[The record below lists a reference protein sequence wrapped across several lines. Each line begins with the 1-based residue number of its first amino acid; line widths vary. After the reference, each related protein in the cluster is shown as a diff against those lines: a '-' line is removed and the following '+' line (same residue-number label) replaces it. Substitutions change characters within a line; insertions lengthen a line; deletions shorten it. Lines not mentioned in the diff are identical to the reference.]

1 MKKSIVIII
10 LVIIFAM
17 GLLGVVLGKRA
28 SEAPPDQAKDRIGK
42 RFFPEMGHPRNH
54 SESFNR
60 SEFFN
65 RVDEIDYKGYMVVKS
80 TVTMINMTIS
90 IILIFIYVKI
100 FRKLKTD
107 FTLGL
112 LIVMFAFLVYA
123 ITSNPLFYSIFGYW
137 GFGMGPFQMIPDIFG
152 TIALSVLLY
161 LSMK

>member
-1 MKKSIVIII
+1 MKRSSVIII
-10 LVIIFAM
+10 LVIIIVM
-17 GLLGVVLGKRA
+17 GLLGVVLGNRA
-28 SEAPPDQAKDRIGK
+28 SDAPPDRARDRIGR
-42 RFFPEMGHPRNH
+42 RFFPEKNRT
-54 SESFNR
+54 ESFNR
-60 SEFFN
+60 SDFFH
-65 RVDEIDYKGYMVVKS
+65 RVEDIDHKAYMVVKS
-80 TVTMINMTIS
+80 TVTMVNMTIS

-100 FRKLKTD
+100 YREIKTD

-161 LSMK
+161 LSLK

>member
-1 MKKSIVIII
+1 MKKTGIIII
-10 LVIIFAM
+10 LVIIIAM
-17 GLLGVVLGKRA
+17 GLLGVVLGNSASDSPSDRA
-28 SEAPPDQAKDRIGK
+28 RDRIGK
-42 RFFPEMGHPRNH
+42 RFFPEKKPTWNRT
-54 SESFNR
+54 ESFNR
-60 SEFFN
+60 SDFFH
-65 RVDEIDYKGYMVVKS
+65 RVEDIDHRAYMVVKS

-90 IILIFIYVKI
+90 IILIFIYMKIYREVKS
-100 FRKLKTD
+100 D

-161 LSMK
+161 LSLK

>member
-10 LVIIFAM
+10 LAIIIVM
-17 GLLGVVLGKRA
+17 GLVGVILGNKA
-28 SEAPPDQAKDRIGK
+28 SDAPPDRARDRIGK
-42 RFFPEMGHPRNH
+42 RFFPEKNH
-54 SESFNR
+54 TWNRTETFNR
-60 SEFFN
+60 NDFFN
-65 RVDEIDYKGYMVVKS
+65 RVEEIDHKAYMVVKS

-100 FRKLKTD
+100 YREIKSD

-161 LSMK
+161 LSLK